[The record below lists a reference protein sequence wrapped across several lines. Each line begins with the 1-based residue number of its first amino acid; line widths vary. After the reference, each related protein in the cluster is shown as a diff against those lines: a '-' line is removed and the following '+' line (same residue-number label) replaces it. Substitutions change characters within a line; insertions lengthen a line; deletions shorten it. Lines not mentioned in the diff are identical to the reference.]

1 MSNTEKF
8 YSSKLQSE
16 YESMI
21 DNIKRSNFPFVP
33 ESLLDI
39 NIFVPDTNP
48 INELTPKDYIDLST
62 EQLKIKNKIDKLN
75 KLNDDLT
82 GLSKLLDH
90 ARARKID
97 IDRLNAL
104 FQTLEIDYDNIEVSP
119 KHVYIVEIPA
129 KNIDLRIITQ
139 QVKEQSEIVALF
151 IIGDLPKEFKDLK
164 FENIVF
170 YCTEEMEHF
179 LTGLDFKLIN
189 ERLYL

>member
-1 MSNTEKF
+1 M
-8 YSSKLQSE
+8 
-16 YESMI
+16 
-21 DNIKRSNFPFVP
+21 
-33 ESLLDI
+33 
-39 NIFVPDTNP
+39 
-48 INELTPKDYIDLST
+48 
-62 EQLKIKNKIDKLN
+62 
-75 KLNDDLT
+75 
-82 GLSKLLDH
+82 
-90 ARARKID
+90 
-97 IDRLNAL
+97 NAL

-119 KHVYIVEIPA
+119 KYVYTVEIPA
-129 KNIDLRIITQ
+129 KNIDLRIITR